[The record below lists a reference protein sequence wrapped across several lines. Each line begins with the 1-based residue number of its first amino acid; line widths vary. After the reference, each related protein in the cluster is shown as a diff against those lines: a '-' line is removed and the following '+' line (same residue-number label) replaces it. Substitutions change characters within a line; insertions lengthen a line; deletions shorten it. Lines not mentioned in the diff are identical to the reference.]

1 MDHLFDRQ
9 FQATMDRLCFSS
21 REKKRMLSQLTQTA
35 TNSESRVIPMKKRTA
50 GKVFAMIAACM
61 LITAGSAL
69 AMSRIM
75 WYEGSSNAGYDYN
88 TTADMAAAQ
97 EEAQGTQGTAMPQ
110 LPDELTGGFQFDG
123 GVQVKT
129 QGKDEEDNVVGS
141 WKDFHGH
148 YVDAGGKE
156 LTVAMSYNL
165 TGDDGRDATEVR
177 SINDVPVTYNY
188 DEYLFLPD
196 EDTELDAKTKNRMEQ
211 DDHFFVSYGSDA
223 QETVCYSSVR
233 FQKGGIS
240 YSVFTSDKVSADELF
255 SIAEEL
261 ISR

>member
-75 WYEGSSNAGYDYN
+75 WYESSSNAGYDYN

-148 YVDAGGKE
+148 YVDADGKE

-165 TGDDGRDATEVR
+165 TGDDGREATEVR

-196 EDTELDAKTKNRMEQ
+196 ENTELDAETKERMEN
-211 DDHFFVSYGSDA
+211 DDHFFVSYGSDEP
-223 QETVCYSSVR
+223 ETSFYSGVSFR
-233 FQKGGIS
+233 KDGIT
-240 YSVFTSDKVSADELF
+240 YSVFTMDEVSADSLY
-255 SIAEEL
+255 SMAEEL
-261 ISR
+261 IER